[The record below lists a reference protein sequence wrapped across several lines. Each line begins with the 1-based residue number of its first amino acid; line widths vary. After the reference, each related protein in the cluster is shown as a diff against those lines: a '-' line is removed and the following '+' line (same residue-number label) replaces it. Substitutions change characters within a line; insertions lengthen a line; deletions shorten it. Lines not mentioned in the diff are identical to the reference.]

1 MEPTCHPP
9 MKKTKLFRKTI
20 QLARQVCL
28 IPKTIA
34 NAFKERQRQVV
45 LDKCEA
51 ERLDR
56 ICNPLKYRGK

>member
-1 MEPTCHPP
+1 MNTLKFICL
-9 MKKTKLFRKTI
+9 TFI
-20 QLARQVCL
+20 QLVRQVCL

-34 NAFKERQRQVV
+34 DAVKQRQRQTI
-45 LDKCEA
+45 LDKNEA